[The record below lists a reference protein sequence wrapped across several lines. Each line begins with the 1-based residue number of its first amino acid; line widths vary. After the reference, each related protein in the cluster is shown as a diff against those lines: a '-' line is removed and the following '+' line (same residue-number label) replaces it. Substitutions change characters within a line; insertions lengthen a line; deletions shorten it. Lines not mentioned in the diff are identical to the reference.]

1 MRPTAARTLA
11 VTLSAALLLGPG
23 AAHARSEKTV
33 TWDLATVYPTAVR
46 FLRID
51 AGVTIVE
58 KDAEAGYVLFELKE
72 EGRTFRGSL
81 ELVATKKDGRDL
93 VRLVLNIEDRPEYVE
108 VGMLDRLERKLRGE
122 HGPPP
127 RRDPAPTRPTKPTK
141 PADEPPAAPAK
152 P

>member
-1 MRPTAARTLA
+1 MRPAALA
-11 VTLSAALLLGPG
+11 ATLSAALLLGAG
-23 AAHARSEKTV
+23 AAHARSERSV

-58 KDAEAGYVLFELKE
+58 KDAEAGYVLFDVKE

-81 ELVATKKDGRDL
+81 ELVATKKDGREL

-127 RRDPAPTRPTKPTK
+127 RRDPAPKEPAKPAK
-141 PADEPPAAPAK
+141 PADEPAAPPAK